1 MPIDLTRCHAL
12 KGSGYKQL
20 AKHTFTDLFTVNFI
34 FIRTLILKKFDYY
47 SLYIHIATHFIL

>member
-12 KGSGYKQL
+12 KGSNISKL

-34 FIRTLILKKFDYY
+34 FIRTLILKKFG
-47 SLYIHIATHFIL
+47 LL